1 MTNIL
6 DFFHTYSVPDI
17 IIIFVFLAS
26 AIMGAGKF
34 VEGTVKRLRIIFG
47 KEYQD
52 KNKETALEERLVAI
66 ENKSTRT
73 QAEVEG
79 LKNSMDFFSDKL
91 EILVD
96 SDKDSIKAYLTD
108 KHHYYCY
115 EKKWID
121 DYNLDCIERRYV
133 HYKKAGGNSFVDHL
147 MDELRMLPTQPP
159 EEQKK

>member
-17 IIIFVFLAS
+17 IIILVFLAS